1 MKDIR
6 LKGYNEK
13 FKGSKTNPITDTQKS
28 IFKAIELALGIYYNH
43 ENYTSYSA
51 WNIIKKYSDRIIL
64 RYYTNDKNEK
74 PTICI
79 DGMPV
84 YKEEDV
90 DEETVHL
97 IESIAVMK
105 ADTED
110 DYYDILYRLSKL
122 PKSEIVS
129 EYKKIFKK

>member
-1 MKDIR
+1 MKLVHNRAI
-6 LKGYNEK
+6 LLWVIVATMVVIACG
-13 FKGSKTNPITDTQKS
+13 GSVADNDT
-28 IFKAIELALGIYYNH
+28 APP
-43 ENYTSYSA
+43 
-51 WNIIKKYSDRIIL
+51 D
-64 RYYTNDKNEK
+64 DKNEK

-79 DGMPV
+79 DGTPV

-110 DYYDILYRLSKL
+110 DYYDILHRLSKL
-122 PKSEIVS
+122 PKDKIVL